1 MYLGIAG
8 FGNALLLTGDRKY
21 VDAWRRQLD
30 VIRSNAK
37 VIDGVTMYPQ
47 NFGEYSG
54 QAGSIVPVPRDQA
67 QWYRQ
72 LHSYVL
78 LQNR

>member
-1 MYLGIAG
+1 VYLGIAG
-8 FGNALLLTGDRKY
+8 FGNALLLSGGDRKY
-21 VDAWRRQLD
+21 IDAWRRQLD

-37 VIDGVTMYPQ
+37 EIDGVTMYPQ

-67 QWYRQ
+67 QWCKQ
-72 LHSYVL
+72 LHS
-78 LQNR
+78 